1 MVRTRVGY
9 AGGTKKNPTYNDLG
23 NHSETVQI
31 DYDPTRISYKDL
43 LDIFWDSH
51 SATMPSFSLQYRSV
65 IFYHNE
71 EQKNLA
77 VESKEREEAR
87 LKGKIYT
94 EIVPASDFYLAEAY
108 HQKYQLQHVPALMRE
123 FNAMY
128 HDSDGFVNSTTAA
141 RINGYIAGY
150 GTPETLQEELNS
162 YGLSDAG
169 KEKLL
174 EIARK

>member
-1 MVRTRVGY
+1 MVSTRVGY
-9 AGGTKKNPTYNDLG
+9 AGGTQKNPTYSDLG
-23 NHSETVQI
+23 DYSEAVQI

-71 EQKNLA
+71 EQKRLA
-77 VESKEREEAR
+77 VESKEGEEAGR
-87 LKGKIYT
+87 KGKIYT

-150 GTPETLQEELNS
+150 GTPETLQKELNS

-174 EIARK
+174 DIARK